1 MNLTNDEMYSVDG
14 GGVSFGLLAG
24 ICAGIVYLI
33 GALSGYTNP
42 NKCNNRK

>member
-1 MNLTNDEMYSVDG
+1 MNLTKEEMCNVSG
-14 GGVSFGLLAG
+14 GGVSVGLIAG

-42 NKCNNRK
+42 NRCNNR